1 MFRKWWRGLG
11 IRGDL
16 IMSNNFREL
25 VLKSCENKRDY
36 SGKFTSKILKIK
48 EDAERAFNT
57 MIYHGD
63 DMNYGASQE
72 LRFFLDKK
80 GNIITRDNGK
90 RIEELEVKARYLIRI
105 LISSLGEYYLFELN
119 KRKKILWLDGYD
131 YVKETPEKMIEVKN
145 RITDYFE
152 KLDFKS
158 IPEDLL
164 NQKVES
170 KVRALDG
177 KTATVL
183 DIIFSEI

>member
-1 MFRKWWRGLG
+1 M
-11 IRGDL
+11 
-16 IMSNNFREL
+16 
-25 VLKSCENKRDY
+25 LKSCKEEKSD
-36 SGKFTSKILKIK
+36 SKKFTAEILKIK
-48 EDAERAFNT
+48 KDAEEAFNT
-57 MIYHGD
+57 KLYHSD

-72 LRFFLDKK
+72 LRFLIDKK
-80 GNIITRDNGK
+80 GNIISLDDGK
-90 RIEELEVKARYLIRI
+90 RIEEPEVKARYLIRI
-105 LISSLGEYYLFELN
+105 LLSSLGNYYLFELI
-119 KRKKILWLDGYD
+119 KRKKFLWFDDYD
-131 YVKETPEKMIEVKN
+131 SVKETPEKLIEVKN

-164 NQKVES
+164 NQKVEG